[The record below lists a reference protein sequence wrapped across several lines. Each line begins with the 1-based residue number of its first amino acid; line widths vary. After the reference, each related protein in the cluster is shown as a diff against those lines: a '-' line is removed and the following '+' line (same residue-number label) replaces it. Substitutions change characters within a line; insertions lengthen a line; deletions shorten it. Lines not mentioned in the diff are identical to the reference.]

1 MYHHPFWKEI
11 FPNIQ
16 PETPMAHSWL
26 VISSQKCPL
35 HWQWT
40 TTGLGPI
47 TYTDDGN
54 DGKEHICLGHSW
66 NILPTTK
73 YAYYCV
79 WQDQEEFLTN
89 QISSPILT
97 YAYVK
102 SYFYKIKKKT
112 NADATVNTVTVGH
125 LTGQNYHL
133 FSYSNT
139 LNSLGVV
146 GLSGKVYVHAY
157 ISPRSEDNC
166 TASWLPEWSF
176 CILEVSLG
184 IHNQYIMDFTF
195 HWPLAAT

>member
-102 SYFYKIKKKT
+102 SYFYKIKKKKKWSGCCDT
-112 NADATVNTVTVGH
+112 SSCSKCRCDSEHCHGGSPHGTELPPVFIFKYTE
-125 LTGQNYHL
+125 L
-133 FSYSNT
+133 FRSSR
-139 LNSLGVV
+139 SL
-146 GLSGKVYVHAY
+146 
-157 ISPRSEDNC
+157 RE
-166 TASWLPEWSF
+166 
-176 CILEVSLG
+176 G
-184 IHNQYIMDFTF
+184 IRTCLYKS
-195 HWPLAAT
+195 

>member
-97 YAYVK
+97 CVCQ
-102 SYFYKIKKKT
+102 IILLQDKKKKKMKWLLWYFILFQMQMQQWT
-112 NADATVNTVTVGH
+112 LSRWVTSRDRITTCFH
-125 LTGQNYHL
+125 IQIHW
-133 FSYSNT
+133 T
-139 LNSLGVV
+139 L
-146 GLSGKVYVHAY
+146 
-157 ISPRSEDNC
+157 
-166 TASWLPEWSF
+166 
-176 CILEVSLG
+176 
-184 IHNQYIMDFTF
+184 
-195 HWPLAAT
+195 